1 MALHEDVRPLLA
13 ARAAS
18 DPAAA
23 KLLEMF
29 ARADEDLRQ
38 LSQNGPS
45 LSESRY
51 YLTDMRSDSVAGAT
65 GVRRLKSVGLGL
77 VVQDNVQQRAVDL
90 RASDTESICS
100 NFLRRPP
107 THGKTSGRKQLTDL
121 LHPGL
126 TSLPPEN

>member
-29 ARADEDLRQ
+29 TRSDEDLRL

-45 LSESRY
+45 PAKAATTLQICEPTPLREQLSY
-51 YLTDMRSDSVAGAT
+51 DA
-65 GVRRLKSVGLGL
+65 
-77 VVQDNVQQRAVDL
+77 
-90 RASDTESICS
+90 
-100 NFLRRPP
+100 
-107 THGKTSGRKQLTDL
+107 
-121 LHPGL
+121 
-126 TSLPPEN
+126 